1 MGRDDSLVADGTRR
15 VALCGCLVCVGHG
28 SGCASSEGCF
38 EMREGGVCVDCEW
51 WLRRGVVGIVSG
63 KMEFGFCQS
72 TKQLDSHWLCP
83 QLGAAGPHL
92 ARALVPAHHVI
103 PAEWRGPPSIG
114 VAQVGEVER
123 VLTATRSS

>member
-1 MGRDDSLVADGTRR
+1 MLLGVLVEAFFVEGWERDGVRKSLVEAVTWAVVTSFVADGTRR
-15 VALCGCLVCVGHG
+15 VALCRYLVCEGHG
-28 SGCASSEGCF
+28 SGCASSDCCF

-83 QLGAAGPHL
+83 QLGAAGPHW
-92 ARALVPAHHVI
+92 ARA
-103 PAEWRGPPSIG
+103 
-114 VAQVGEVER
+114 
-123 VLTATRSS
+123 